1 MKPKILL
8 VEDDVTLGEGL
19 KKSLSKNYEVEWAS
33 RFSDAKMALAQ
44 KHFDLLILDLG
55 LPDGYG
61 MDLVPLIPDRKKTAL
76 LFLTAQNDPETRLKG
91 YELGAEE
98 FIPKPFHLKEL
109 MLRLEHIFSNHVPV
123 QEIHVGDI
131 RINLET
137 FSIHSKDGR
146 IEYPP
151 VKDMKILKLLI
162 EKSPQPVSRDEII
175 NEVWGSD
182 SETSHRTIDNAMARI
197 RQLIGDIQEKYIRS
211 VRGVGYQ
218 WIGEET

>member
-1 MKPKILL
+1 MRPKILL

-19 KKSLSKNYEVEWAS
+19 KKSLSKSYEVEWAS
-33 RFSDAKMALAQ
+33 LFTEAKKLLAA

-61 MDLVPLIPDRKKTAL
+61 MDLVSLIPDRKKTAL

-109 MLRLEHIFSNHVPV
+109 LLRLEHIFSNHVPV
-123 QEIHVGDI
+123 QEIQIGEI
-131 RINLET
+131 SINLET
-137 FSIHSKDGR
+137 FSIHLKNGR
-146 IEYPP
+146 IDYPP

-175 NEVWGSD
+175 NEVWGND
-182 SETSHRTIDNAMARI
+182 SETSHRTIDNAVARI

-218 WIGEET
+218 WIGDEQ

>member
-19 KKSLSKNYEVEWAS
+19 KKSLSKNYDVEWAS
-33 RFSDAKMALAQ
+33 RFAEAKAALAQ

-61 MDLVPLIPDRKKTAL
+61 MDLVPLISDRKKTAL

-123 QEIHVGDI
+123 QEIHVGSI

-151 VKDMKILKLLI
+151 VKDMKILISPKLN
-162 EKSPQPVSRDEII
+162 K
-175 NEVWGSD
+175 
-182 SETSHRTIDNAMARI
+182 T
-197 RQLIGDIQEKYIRS
+197 
-211 VRGVGYQ
+211 
-218 WIGEET
+218 